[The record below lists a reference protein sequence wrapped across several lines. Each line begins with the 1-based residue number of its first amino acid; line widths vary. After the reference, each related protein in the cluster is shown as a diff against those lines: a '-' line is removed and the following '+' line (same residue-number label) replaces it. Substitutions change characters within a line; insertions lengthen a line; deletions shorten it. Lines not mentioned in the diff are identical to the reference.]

1 MTTTLDRGLRKT
13 VDWSLVVSW
22 LLLVLIG
29 WVNIYA
35 SIQSSEPSS
44 MFDLHYRCGMQ
55 FLWFLVALAM
65 GMVVLF
71 AVNPRLWEVISSPA
85 YLVVLVLLVAVIF
98 LGAEHKGS
106 HSWFTVGSVSFQP
119 AEISKITTSLF
130 LAMMMSQ
137 AGFRLS
143 ARGNLLRAFLLIG
156 LPALIIVLERE
167 TGSALV
173 YAGFLLALYREGM
186 SGWYLFFIGMA
197 IVLFVLTLATPA
209 WVPFAFIGLV
219 LALFLLFHVRPIRH
233 MRLRR
238 RYLTR
243 ALLSA
248 VAGVLL
254 VFSTNF
260 VFRYLLRDYQRNR
273 IEVVLG
279 LKDDPAGAGYN
290 VRQSMIAIGSGG
302 LFGKGFLH
310 GTQTAYG
317 FVPEQTTDFI
327 FCTVGEEWGF
337 FGCLVVLLLYAYL
350 IGRIIVDA
358 DASREAFT
366 RIYGY
371 CVAGL
376 LSMHLLINVGMTIGL
391 VPVIG
396 ITLPL
401 MSYGGSSLL
410 AFTLLIFIFIAL
422 HRQENKYF

>member
-1 MTTTLDRGLRKT
+1 MTQTLDRGLRKT
-13 VDWSLVVSW
+13 VDWSLVGCW

-29 WVNIYA
+29 WINIYA
-35 SIQSSEPSS
+35 SIQSSEPASI
-44 MFDLHYRCGMQ
+44 FDLRYRCGMQ
-55 FLWFLVALAM
+55 FLWIIVALAM

-85 YLVVLVLLVAVIF
+85 YLLVLVLLVAVIF
-98 LGAEHKGS
+98 LGTEHKGS
-106 HSWFTVGSVSFQP
+106 RSWFSLGSLSFQP
-119 AEISKITTSLF
+119 AEISKITTSLL
-130 LAMMMSQ
+130 LAMVMSQ

-143 ARGNLLRAFLLIG
+143 VHRNLLRAALIIG
-156 LPALIIVLERE
+156 IPALIIVLERE
-167 TGSALV
+167 TGTALV
-173 YAGFLLALYREGM
+173 YAGFLIALYREGM
-186 SGWYLFFIGMA
+186 SGWYLFFLGMA
-197 IVLFVLTLATPA
+197 VVLFVLTLAAPA
-209 WVPFAFIGLV
+209 WVPFALI
-219 LALFLLFHVRPIRH
+219 AAFLLPYLFFYVRPIRH

-238 RYLTR
+238 RYLLR
-243 ALLSA
+243 SLVAA
-248 VAGVLL
+248 VAGVVM
-254 VFSTNF
+254 VFSTEI
-260 VFRYLLRDYQRNR
+260 VFHRLLRDYQRNR

-302 LFGKGFLH
+302 LFGKGFLR

-337 FGCLVVLLLYAYL
+337 AGCLVVLLLYAFL

-376 LSMHLLINVGMTIGL
+376 LAMHLLINVGMTVGL

-410 AFTLLIFIFIAL
+410 AFTLMIFIFIAL
-422 HRQENKYF
+422 HRQEKKYF

>member
-98 LGAEHKGS
+98 LGTEHKGS

>member
-1 MTTTLDRGLRKT
+1 MMQSLDRGLKKT

-55 FLWFLVALAM
+55 FLWIIVAVAM
-65 GMVVLF
+65 GMLVLF

-85 YLVVLVLLVAVIF
+85 YLVVLILLVAVIF
-98 LGAEHKGS
+98 LGTEHKGS
-106 HSWFTVGSVSFQP
+106 HSWFSIGNLSFQP
-119 AEISKITTSLF
+119 AEISKITTSLL
-130 LAMMMSQ
+130 LAMVMSQ

-143 ARGNLLRAFLLIG
+143 ARGNLLRAVLIIG
-156 LPALIIVLERE
+156 VPALIIVLERE
-167 TGSALV
+167 TGTALV
-173 YAGFLLALYREGM
+173 YAGFLFALYREGM

-197 IVLFVLTLATPA
+197 IALFVLTLAAPA
-209 WVPFAFIGLV
+209 WVPFVFIAAV
-219 LALFLLFHVRPIRH
+219 LALYLLFAVRPIRH

-238 RYLTR
+238 RYLFR

-248 VAGVLL
+248 VVGVLL

-260 VFRYLLRDYQRNR
+260 AFRYLLRDYQRNR

-279 LKDDPAGAGYN
+279 LKDDPSGAGYN

-302 LFGKGFLH
+302 FFGKGFLH

-327 FCTVGEEWGF
+327 FCTIGEEWGF
-337 FGCLVVLLLYAYL
+337 LGCLVVLLLYAFL

-358 DASREAFT
+358 DESREGFT

-376 LSMHLLINVGMTIGL
+376 LSMHLLINVGMTVGL